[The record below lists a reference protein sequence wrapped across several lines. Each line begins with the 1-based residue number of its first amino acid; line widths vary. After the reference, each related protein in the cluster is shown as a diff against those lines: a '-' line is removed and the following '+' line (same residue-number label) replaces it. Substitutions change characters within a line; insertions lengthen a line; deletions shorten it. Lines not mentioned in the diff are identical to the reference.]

1 MSDRL
6 KWFERYSTELS
17 KILNSI
23 DIGDDLAQDPPV
35 DNLRHN
41 RYLLPEE
48 IIPVNNSLFRLE
60 SWNCCG
66 VLSSQDFL
74 STFLPGNGIR
84 IMGLCETVL
93 NANTLNA
100 ANIQGLQTL
109 RKKKD

>member
-23 DIGDDLAQDPPV
+23 DIGDDLAQDPLV

-41 RYLLPEE
+41 RYLLPED
-48 IIPVNNSLFRLE
+48 IIPLNNSLFRLA

-66 VLSSQDFL
+66 VISSLNFL
-74 STFLPGNGIR
+74 STFLPGNWIGVMR
-84 IMGLCETVL
+84 LCETFL
-93 NANTLNA
+93 NANNLNA
-100 ANIQGLQTL
+100 ANIQ
-109 RKKKD
+109 